1 MFQRKYVLFHDE
13 MREDGNKFVS
23 GNEISSGAHFQS
35 LTLMKDNCEVI
46 AIIYKNCNNLVHKK

>member
-1 MFQRKYVLFHDE
+1 

-23 GNEISSGAHFQS
+23 SNEISSGARFQS

-46 AIIYKNCNNLVHKK
+46 AIV